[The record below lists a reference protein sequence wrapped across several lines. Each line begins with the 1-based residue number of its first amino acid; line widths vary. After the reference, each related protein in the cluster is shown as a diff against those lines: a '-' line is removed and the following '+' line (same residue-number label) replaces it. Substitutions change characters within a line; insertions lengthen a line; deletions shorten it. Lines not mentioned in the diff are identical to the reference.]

1 MKPWNGFE
9 EFVRQRVLSEIGLSF
24 EHALPRAKA
33 GLRRN
38 GKHYRDY
45 YDDHTRDVVG
55 EWYAR
60 EIKLLDYSF

>member
-1 MKPWNGFE
+1 
-9 EFVRQRVLSEIGLSF
+9 VLGEIGLSF